1 MKSGFAFINVS
12 CGRDT
17 SAPTYS
23 GEIGIFNQTVTITKL
38 RGTNQIKRIDQVK
51 PEAIHLQ

>member
-1 MKSGFAFINVS
+1 VGLLSSYVS

-51 PEAIHLQ
+51 PEAIHLL